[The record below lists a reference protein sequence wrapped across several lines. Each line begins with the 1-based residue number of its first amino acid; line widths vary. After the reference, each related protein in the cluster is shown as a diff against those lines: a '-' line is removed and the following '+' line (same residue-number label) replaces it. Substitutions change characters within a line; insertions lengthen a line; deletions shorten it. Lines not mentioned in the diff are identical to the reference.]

1 MKKCAQFRFAQRYYD
16 GELTGQNKA
25 LFEKHLKNCPECSA
39 FLSDCENIAGAIKT
53 FADVS
58 ADESFLVK
66 LSEKVLIAPKPRLV
80 FSSYFNSISRRFLPA
95 AAALMMLVSSL
106 AFILSRTDVKH
117 EAVSDISKHHKDI
130 SIETLRNASLSNGNS
145 IIPSEI
151 SVIMG
156 DEGDAAVIFYDVLSG
171 GNL

>member
-1 MKKCAQFRFAQRYYD
+1 MKKCAQVRLAQRYYD
-16 GELTGQNKA
+16 GELTDQNMG
-25 LFEKHLKNCPECSA
+25 LFQEHLKNCSECSA
-39 FLSDCENIAGAIKT
+39 FLCDCENVAVAIKT

-58 ADESFLVK
+58 ANESFIVK

-156 DEGDAAVIFYDVLSG
+156 DESDAAVIFYDVLSG

>member
-1 MKKCAQFRFAQRYYD
+1 MKKCALFRFAQRYYD
-16 GELTGQNKA
+16 GELTAQKRS
-25 LFEKHLKNCPECSA
+25 LFEEHLKNCPECSA
-39 FLSDCENIAGAIKT
+39 FLSDCRNVAGAIKT

-58 ADESFLVK
+58 ADETFLVK
-66 LSEKVLIAPKPRLV
+66 LSENILIAPKPRLV

-117 EAVSDISKHHKDI
+117 DAVSDISKHHKDI
-130 SIETLRNASLSNGNS
+130 SIETLRKASVLDGNS
-145 IIPSEI
+145 LISSEI

>member
-1 MKKCAQFRFAQRYYD
+1 MKAK
-16 GELTGQNKA
+16 EETSII
-25 LFEKHLKNCPECSA
+25 SA
-39 FLSDCENIAGAIKT
+39 
-53 FADVS
+53 
-58 ADESFLVK
+58 
-66 LSEKVLIAPKPRLV
+66 
-80 FSSYFNSISRRFLPA
+80 A

-156 DEGDAAVIFYDVLSG
+156 DESDAAVIFYDVLSG